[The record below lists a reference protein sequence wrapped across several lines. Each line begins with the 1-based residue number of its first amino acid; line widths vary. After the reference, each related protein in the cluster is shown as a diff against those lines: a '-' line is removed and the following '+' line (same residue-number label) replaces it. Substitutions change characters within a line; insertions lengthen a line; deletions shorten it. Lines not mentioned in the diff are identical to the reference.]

1 MPVSADPREGAALH
15 STISAV
21 DDLGQRELILLADAV
36 ASVAP
41 NWSVELCHVFSEGAH
56 LVIMPEDANDV
67 LGPTLIIRHASD
79 AYYLDQFHWD
89 HYKELG
95 TFTDISKLVSTVR
108 MQILRCA
115 NC

>member
-1 MPVSADPREGAALH
+1 M
-15 STISAV
+15 
-21 DDLGQRELILLADAV
+21 
-36 ASVAP
+36 
-41 NWSVELCHVFSEGAH
+41 
-56 LVIMPEDANDV
+56 

-108 MQILRCA
+108 MQILKCA